1 MRYDVAVVMKGLM
14 DKASALVDESVEV
27 DKISLEDSDLEG
39 LRKKA
44 GDRVITMSVVCLK
57 DMLKASIEKDL
68 KEIESQLATFV
79 CDSVEHTRR
88 SIWVACNK
96 MVLYMLEKHS
106 LAGVWHDLSKEQQT
120 ACLAEMDKVVD
131 SAMANITGI
140 RQKED

>member
-1 MRYDVAVVMKGLM
+1 MRHDVALVMKGLM
-14 DKASALVDESVEV
+14 DKASALADEFVEV

-44 GDRVITMSVVCLK
+44 GDRVITISK

-68 KEIESQLATFV
+68 KEIESQLEAFV

-88 SIWVACNK
+88 SIWVACYQ
-96 MVLYMLEKHS
+96 MVLYMLKKHS

-131 SAMANITGI
+131 REMENITGI
-140 RQKED
+140 RKKED

>member
-14 DKASALVDESVEV
+14 DKASALADESVEV

-44 GDRVITMSVVCLK
+44 GDRVITISK

-68 KEIESQLATFV
+68 KEIESQLANFV
-79 CDSVEHTRR
+79 CDHVEHTRR
-88 SIWVACNK
+88 SIWAACHK
-96 MVLYMLEKHS
+96 MVLYMLKKHS

-120 ACLAEMDKVVD
+120 ACLVEMDKVVD

-140 RQKED
+140 RQKEG

>member
-44 GDRVITMSVVCLK
+44 GDRVITISK

-88 SIWVACNK
+88 SIWVACNQ
-96 MVLYMLEKHS
+96 MVFYMLKKHS

-120 ACLAEMDKVVD
+120 ACLAEIDKVVD
-131 SAMANITGI
+131 SAMTNITGI

>member
-14 DKASALVDESVEV
+14 DKASALADESVEV

-44 GDRVITMSVVCLK
+44 GDRVITISK
-57 DMLKASIEKDL
+57 DMLKASIEKDF
-68 KEIESQLATFV
+68 KEIQSQLDTFV

-96 MVLYMLEKHS
+96 MVLYMLKKHS